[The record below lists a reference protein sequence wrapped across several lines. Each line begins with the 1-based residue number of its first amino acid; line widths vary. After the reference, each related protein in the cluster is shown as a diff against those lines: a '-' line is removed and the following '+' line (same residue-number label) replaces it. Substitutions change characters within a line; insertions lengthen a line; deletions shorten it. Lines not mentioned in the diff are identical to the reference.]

1 MVVPTASPVSGMAA
15 LTVVPTR
22 EASAYAVAVA
32 LMAEPTAVLMAVQT
46 AGPTVA
52 QTAEPT
58 VAQTAEP
65 MVAQMAG
72 LPAEA

>member
-32 LMAEPTAVLMAVQT
+32 LMAEPTAVLMA
-46 AGPTVA
+46 
-52 QTAEPT
+52 EPT

-65 MVAQMAG
+65 MVEQMAG